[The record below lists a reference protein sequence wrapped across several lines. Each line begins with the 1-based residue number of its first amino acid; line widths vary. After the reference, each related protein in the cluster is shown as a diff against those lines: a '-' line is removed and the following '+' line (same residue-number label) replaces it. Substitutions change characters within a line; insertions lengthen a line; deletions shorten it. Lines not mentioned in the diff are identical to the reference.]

1 MQADSS
7 PYFILIIN
15 VFTNQTPM
23 RMDTMATPE
32 RDRNH
37 LVFVAV
43 PERATSAGV
52 ARLRSLRKY
61 RCIAFSIRSQAP
73 AIKGVKMIKL
83 KLGLTP
89 LILNVLAISRLKNI
103 LYQIGWTLSK

>member
-1 MQADSS
+1 MQTDS
-7 PYFILIIN
+7 YLFFIIN
-15 VFTNQTPM
+15 VFTNQATT
-23 RMDTMATPE
+23 RIDTMATPE

-43 PERATSAGV
+43 PENATSAGV

-61 RCIAFSIRSQAP
+61 RCIIFSIKSQIP
-73 AIKGVKMIKL
+73 AMNGVKMIKL

-103 LYQIGWTLSK
+103 LYQIGWKLSK

>member
-15 VFTNQTPM
+15 VFTNHATTKI
-23 RMDTMATPE
+23 DTIATPE

-43 PERATSAGV
+43 PENATKAGV
-52 ARLRSLRKY
+52 ARLRSRRKY
-61 RCIAFSIRSQAP
+61 RCIVFSIRSQIP
-73 AIKGVKMIKL
+73 AINGVRMIKL

-103 LYQIGWTLSK
+103 LYQIGWKLSK